1 MERIAENRLLPAGN
15 TRAPSQAPISASRPA
30 SRGTCRA
37 TAVKPRPTLSL
48 PTPLRA
54 TGAQYGVKDH
64 CPLREPRGPLPS
76 GGNSAANR
84 LFSSSSA
91 PYGRGVG
98 SRGTAPCASRE
109 ARRRAA
115 VTSQPIGFSQAA
127 LRATG
132 AQSGVQGY
140 YPCCLEVEVGDQL
153 GVLLDEFLA
162 GVYLLAHEQ

>member
-109 ARRRAA
+109 ARCRAA
-115 VTSQPIGFSQAA
+115 VASQPIGFSQAA
-127 LRATG
+127 PRPMG
-132 AQSGVQGY
+132 AVWGQGAL
-140 YPCCLEVEVGDQL
+140 PLGLEVEVGDQL